1 MPDQKKNILSVD
13 ISIGGVGPAQI
24 SILAKQLAVMLRAG
38 LTLNESLLIAR
49 DSSRGKLTTCLSEVS
64 SSISAGQK
72 LSRALS
78 DYPRIFSPLFINAV
92 RAGETSGTL
101 VENFEQLAVQLQKEK
116 ELASKIKGAMI
127 YPIVVLVAALIL
139 GAGLAFFV
147 LPQITPL
154 FERLNVDLPI
164 TTKIIIW
171 ISKQIQ
177 SHGVAIGIGS
187 LLAIIGFAVLIR
199 QRFMQPITH
208 GILLRVPVIAP
219 LTRHANLARFCR
231 TLGTLLGSGLNIDE
245 ALLILQD
252 TMGNYYYRNAVS
264 SVARLT
270 TRGTKLSRNLEDHE
284 WLFPKLVTRMI
295 GVGEESG
302 KLQEALLFLADY
314 YEDELDTSTKSL
326 STAIEPLLLIG
337 IGLAVGFLALSII
350 TPIYEITGS
359 VKR

>member
-1 MPDQKKNILSVD
+1 MADKKQNILSID
-13 ISIGGVGPAQI
+13 ISLGGVGPAHI
-24 SILAKQLAVMLRAG
+24 AILAKQLAVMLRAG
-38 LTLNESLLIAR
+38 LTLQESLLIAR
-49 DSSRGKLTTCLSEVS
+49 DSSRGKLKSCIDAVS

-72 LSRALS
+72 LSHAMS
-78 DYPRIFSPLFINAV
+78 EYPRIFSPLFINAV

-127 YPIVVLVAALIL
+127 YPVVVLIAALLL

-164 TTKIIIW
+164 TTKVIIW

-177 SHGVAIGIGS
+177 TNGTAIAIGSFLGIF
-187 LLAIIGFAVLIR
+187 GFALLIR
-199 QRFMQPITH
+199 QRFMRPITH
-208 GILLRVPVIAP
+208 GILLRMPVISS
-219 LTRHANLARFCR
+219 LTRNANLARFCR

-252 TMGNYYYRNAVS
+252 TMGNYYYRNAVRS
-264 SVARLT
+264 AARLT
-270 TRGTKLSRNLEDHE
+270 TQGTKLSRNLQDHE
-284 WLFPKLVTRMI
+284 WIFPKLVIRMI

-326 STAIEPLLLIG
+326 SIAIEPLLLIF

-350 TPIYEITGS
+350 TPIYEITGN